1 MYGLRVFRF
10 RSPERDRETDERRIA
25 LIQKAV
31 SSAVADAEAE
41 EIGLRDC
48 IAKTRRSAIFLV
60 EQRDNGGPDLDHRT
74 KLTSIE
80 QQLLASEQRLVRLKD
95 HLLFL
100 RDMEV
105 AAARLLKRT

>member
-25 LIQKAV
+25 FIQKAV
-31 SSAVADAEAE
+31 RSAMADAEAE
-41 EIGLRDC
+41 EVGLRDS

-60 EQRDNGGPDLDHRT
+60 EQRDDKDFNYRA

-80 QQLLASEQRLVRLKD
+80 QQLPCP
-95 HLLFL
+95 
-100 RDMEV
+100 
-105 AAARLLKRT
+105 